1 LKTESRKPEAGGAIR
16 DRIPKAGRRP
26 KLVRSRLSFTDL
38 AERYALLVAWGIV
51 IAVFGALE
59 PETFLSSANFTS
71 IFGSQTALVI
81 LTLALLIPLTAG
93 DYDLSVAG
101 MLGLSAMTIAVLN
114 SEHGVPIMLAILIAI
129 GIGVLVGLINGL
141 LTVGLK
147 IESLIV
153 TLGTGTIMQG
163 MVLWISNS
171 ETVSGVSPKL
181 VHAVI
186 GKHFLG
192 LPLEFYYGLGIAL
205 AVWYVFDHTPVGRR
219 LLFTG
224 RGRSVA
230 RLSGVSVGRVRV
242 GAMVGSAVTAA
253 VAGVV
258 YVGTSGAADT
268 SSWSALLLPA
278 FAAAFLGATAIKP
291 GRFNA
296 WGSFIAVYFLVTG
309 ITGLQL
315 LGVQAFVQQLFYGG
329 ALVAGVALRQIL
341 RRGEIQDEEVE

>member
-1 LKTESRKPEAGGAIR
+1 MTTQSQPTEAGKPPTGMVSKPDGEPGWR
-16 DRIPKAGRRP
+16 E
-26 KLVRSRLSFTDL
+26 RLSFADL
-38 AERYALLVAWGIV
+38 AERYALLAAWGIV
-51 IAVFGALE
+51 IAVFGVLE
-59 PETFLSSANFTS
+59 PDTFLSSANFTS

-101 MLGLSAMTIAVLN
+101 VLGLSAMTIAVLN
-114 SEHGVPIMLAILIAI
+114 AQHGVPLGISIAIAI
-129 GIGVLVGLINGL
+129 GVGALIGLINGIL
-141 LTVGLK
+141 IVGLK

-153 TLGTGTIMQG
+153 TLGTGTILQG
-163 MVLWISNS
+163 VVLWLSDS
-171 ETVSGVSPKL
+171 ETVSGVSSKL
-181 VHAVI
+181 VNAVI
-186 GKHFLG
+186 GVRFLG
-192 LPLEFYYGLGIAL
+192 LPLEFYYGLAVAL
-205 AVWYVFDHTPVGRR
+205 IVWYVFDHTPVGRR

-224 RGRSVA
+224 RGKSVA
-230 RLSGVSVGRVRV
+230 RLSGVAVGRVRI

-253 VAGVV
+253 VAGVI
-258 YVGTSGAADT
+258 YVGTSGSADT

-278 FAAAFLGATAIKP
+278 FAAAFLGSTAIKP

-329 ALVAGVALRQIL
+329 ALVAAVALRQIL
-341 RRGEIQDEEVE
+341 RRGEIEEEE